1 MFLTLSI
8 PSYIIDEDLT
18 NKYGEGR
25 QQNMFTQYKKRNWK
39 IFISIIL
46 ALVLSFFFMM
56 GNRIDF
62 SGEIHSKYYDTTIR
76 GLQFTDGVIF
86 IALFVVLF
94 GLFSFLVCVVTNKK
108 VISKFI
114 GKTRNFSKKE
124 IVKWTI
130 LIALACWICWSP
142 YFLAFYPGS
151 VMGDSFKSIREI
163 MGINAFT
170 NHHPILYT
178 LLIGFFVKLGN
189 VFWNYNFGVFLYVLF
204 QSTIM
209 AMTVGR
215 LIVWLHEHGIK
226 KWFCVLSILFFA
238 VLPVFPAYAMILW
251 KDPLFSC
258 AMLWYM
264 MLLCD
269 LVLTKGEKLKSTAY
283 IIRFFVVMLLIM
295 ILRNN
300 GIYII
305 FPTVFCLAI
314 IYRKILKTK
323 WLLIFAFVIGYSL
336 VNGMVLNTLHIK
348 TEFVE
353 SVGIP
358 LQQMTRVVVEDG
370 KMTKADKEFLFHLL
384 PEDEYKKSYQPALVD
399 SIKWNPEFD
408 EEYLEEH
415 KGEFFKTWLNMLK
428 NNFSIYVDAYCLN
441 TFGFWMPGVQ
451 TDYGYADRRIQE
463 KNNVFNIHQVD
474 VVERFFGVSLREKL
488 QGNMVFIGSGTLAW
502 IMLIISALLFMIKRN
517 AFVPVLPILFNWG
530 IYLVAT
536 PAAFG
541 LRYVFILLFG
551 LPLLI
556 VLPFM
561 FMKNEK

>member
-1 MFLTLSI
+1 
-8 PSYIIDEDLT
+8 
-18 NKYGEGR
+18 
-25 QQNMFTQYKKRNWK
+25 
-39 IFISIIL
+39 
-46 ALVLSFFFMM
+46 
-56 GNRIDF
+56 
-62 SGEIHSKYYDTTIR
+62 
-76 GLQFTDGVIF
+76 
-86 IALFVVLF
+86 
-94 GLFSFLVCVVTNKK
+94 
-108 VISKFI
+108 
-114 GKTRNFSKKE
+114 
-124 IVKWTI
+124 
-130 LIALACWICWSP
+130 
-142 YFLAFYPGS
+142 
-151 VMGDSFKSIREI
+151 
-163 MGINAFT
+163 
-170 NHHPILYT
+170 
-178 LLIGFFVKLGN
+178 
-189 VFWNYNFGVFLYVLF
+189 
-204 QSTIM
+204 
-209 AMTVGR
+209 
-215 LIVWLHEHGIK
+215 
-226 KWFCVLSILFFA
+226 
-238 VLPVFPAYAMILW
+238 
-251 KDPLFSC
+251 
-258 AMLWYM
+258 
-264 MLLCD
+264 
-269 LVLTKGEKLKSTAY
+269 
-283 IIRFFVVMLLIM
+283 M

-300 GIYII
+300 GTYII

-370 KMTKADKEFLFHLL
+370 KMTKADKELLFHLL

-399 SIKWNPEFD
+399 SVKWNSEFD

-463 KNNVFNIHQVD
+463 KNNVFNIHQID
-474 VVERFFGVSLREKL
+474 VVERFFGFSLREKL
-488 QGNMVFIGSGTLAW
+488 QGNMIFIGSGTLAW
-502 IMLIISALLFMIKRN
+502 IMLIISALLLIIKKN
-517 AFVPVLPILFNWG
+517 AIVPVLPILFNWG